1 MISKQFKKILPYLT
15 TIGALIVIAYLF
27 RIIALYS
34 TEIFSK
40 TILTVLRS
48 VIHISLVALWCA
60 SIARRVVNINVRRL
74 LLAIGILMLFWI
86 LSKTIKIDFFPNVT
100 DVAIRYMWYGYY
112 IPMIL
117 IPLLGIFITLH
128 IGKPNDYKKP
138 KWVYLFLI
146 PALLLLIGI
155 FTNDLHNWAFTFPN
169 GIENFNDDYVHGV
182 LFWITVVWFTGL
194 GLTFAVLLVSK
205 GRLPGSKKMQNLPVY
220 IIMAAIVFWVLY
232 VTRVIDA
239 DLTIMDCLIII
250 ALLESAMQMGL
261 IPINTNYGEVFSS
274 TTVPVIIVDDKYQVK
289 YSSGGAMPVCEKD
302 MRDSAIESVS
312 LGDSILSSAAIRGGR
327 VVWQDDISKLNQ
339 QKLEL
344 DEIYERLSEEGI
356 LIQAENEVKE
366 KQAQADEKSLLYD
379 KIAREVSDQL
389 TKVLNLISKAEN
401 GEDTRENLAR
411 VAIIGCYIKRRGN
424 LILLSKEKC
433 LVPSSDLV
441 SAIKESMD
449 NLKLLGIKSAL
460 DTDVVEEIVLSD
472 ALKIFGLYQEVVELF
487 MNQMT
492 STFIRLKADGEKIIL
507 SLEIG
512 VNGTIPQETI
522 NTLERNEDLLFEI
535 DDEAVWVTIRG
546 GDVK

>member
-1 MISKQFKKILPYLT
+1 
-15 TIGALIVIAYLF
+15 
-27 RIIALYS
+27 
-34 TEIFSK
+34 
-40 TILTVLRS
+40 
-48 VIHISLVALWCA
+48 
-60 SIARRVVNINVRRL
+60 
-74 LLAIGILMLFWI
+74 
-86 LSKTIKIDFFPNVT
+86 
-100 DVAIRYMWYGYY
+100 
-112 IPMIL
+112 
-117 IPLLGIFITLH
+117 
-128 IGKPNDYKKP
+128 
-138 KWVYLFLI
+138 
-146 PALLLLIGI
+146 
-155 FTNDLHNWAFTFPN
+155 
-169 GIENFNDDYVHGV
+169 
-182 LFWITVVWFTGL
+182 
-194 GLTFAVLLVSK
+194 
-205 GRLPGSKKMQNLPVY
+205 
-220 IIMAAIVFWVLY
+220 
-232 VTRVIDA
+232 
-239 DLTIMDCLIII
+239 
-250 ALLESAMQMGL
+250 
-261 IPINTNYGEVFSS
+261 
-274 TTVPVIIVDDKYQVK
+274 
-289 YSSGGAMPVCEKD
+289 MPVCEKD

-460 DTDVVEEIVLSD
+460 DTAVVEEIVLSD

-535 DDEAVWVTIRG
+535 DDETVWVTIRG